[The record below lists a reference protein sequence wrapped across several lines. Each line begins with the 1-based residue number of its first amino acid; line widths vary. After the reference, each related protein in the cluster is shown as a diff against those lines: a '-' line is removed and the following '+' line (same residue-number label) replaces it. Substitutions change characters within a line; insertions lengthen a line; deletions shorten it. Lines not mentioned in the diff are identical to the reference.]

1 MYSGRGYPGTNAST
15 RNCKW
20 HNMETNEQDI
30 EQTITEPQEKYI
42 LHIENFEGPLDLLWS
57 LIKRSKIDIV
67 EVSISGI
74 TEQYINYLKL
84 METMNFSIA
93 TEFINMASELLYYK
107 SKALLPSG
115 EIDDEFFVP
124 PLPPELIAKLLEYKK
139 YQLSSLSLRSMY
151 DQQSDCYSRDVV
163 PPPKQEGEE
172 EFVTMSLF
180 DLLNAFVGIMSSN
193 KEPEEKEIILDE
205 ILVSDRINFIVSL
218 LKKKDRISFREIFS
232 QSPSR
237 AEIIATF
244 LAVLE
249 LTKLHKIQV
258 LQERNYG
265 EIHLTRTFS
274 PDDDI
279 GHLSSEFQNV

>member
-1 MYSGRGYPGTNAST
+1 
-15 RNCKW
+15 
-20 HNMETNEQDI
+20 METNEQDI
-30 EQTITEPQEKYI
+30 EQAAEDSQEKYI

-84 METMNFSIA
+84 MEKMNISVA

-139 YQLSSLSLRSMY
+139 YQLSSLTLRSMY
-151 DQQSDCYSRDVV
+151 DQQSDCYVRENA
-163 PPPKQEGEE
+163 PPKQEGEE

-205 ILVSDRINFIVSL
+205 ILVSDRINFIVGIL
-218 LKKKDRISFREIFS
+218 RKKEHVLFHEIFS
-232 QSPSR
+232 QHPSR

-244 LAVLE
+244 LAMLE
-249 LTKLHKIQV
+249 LTKLHRVRV

-265 EIHLTRTFS
+265 EIRITRAFS
-274 PDDDI
+274 PDEDF
-279 GHLSSEFQNV
+279 GQLSSEFQSA

>member
-1 MYSGRGYPGTNAST
+1 
-15 RNCKW
+15 
-20 HNMETNEQDI
+20 METNEQDI
-30 EQTITEPQEKYI
+30 EQGTEESKERYI

-67 EVSISGI
+67 EISISDI
-74 TEQYINYLKL
+74 TEQYISYLRM
-84 METMNFSIA
+84 MEKMNFSVA

-139 YQLSSLSLRSMY
+139 YQLSSLTLRSLY
-151 DQQSDCYSRDVV
+151 DQQSDCYMREIA
-163 PPPKQEGEE
+163 PPKQEGEE

-193 KEPEEKEIILDE
+193 NEPEEKEIILDE
-205 ILVSDRINFIVSL
+205 ILVSDRISFIIGIL
-218 LKKKDRISFREIFS
+218 RKKEQILFHEIFS
-232 QSPSR
+232 QHPSR

-244 LAVLE
+244 LAMLE
-249 LTKLHKIQV
+249 LTKLHRVCIV
-258 LQERNYG
+258 QERNYG
-265 EIHLTRTFS
+265 EIYINRKFS
-274 PDDDI
+274 PDEDF
-279 GHLSSEFQNV
+279 GQLSSEFQIA

>member
-1 MYSGRGYPGTNAST
+1 
-15 RNCKW
+15 
-20 HNMETNEQDI
+20 METNEQDI
-30 EQTITEPQEKYI
+30 EQTTEEPQEKYI

-84 METMNFSIA
+84 METMNISVA

-151 DQQSDCYSRDVV
+151 DQQSDCYTRDVA

-205 ILVSDRINFIVSL
+205 ILVSDRINFIVGL
-218 LKKKDRISFREIFS
+218 LRKKERIFFHEIFS

-279 GHLSSEFQNV
+279 GHLASEFQSA

>member
-1 MYSGRGYPGTNAST
+1 
-15 RNCKW
+15 
-20 HNMETNEQDI
+20 METNEQQDI
-30 EQTITEPQEKYI
+30 EQGAEDSKEKYI
-42 LHIENFEGPLDLLWS
+42 LHIENFEGPLDLLWG

-67 EVSISGI
+67 EVSISDI
-74 TEQYINYLKL
+74 TEQYINYLRL
-84 METMNFSIA
+84 MEKMNISVA

-139 YQLSSLSLRSMY
+139 YQLSSLTLRSMY
-151 DQQSDCYSRDVV
+151 DQQSDCYMREIA
-163 PPPKQEGEE
+163 PPKQEWEE

-180 DLLNAFVGIMSSN
+180 DLLNAFVGIMSTS

-205 ILVSDRINFIVSL
+205 ILVSDRINFIVGVL
-218 LKKKDRISFREIFS
+218 RKKEQVLFHEIFS
-232 QSPSR
+232 QHPTR
-237 AEIIATF
+237 AEVIATF

-249 LTKLHKIQV
+249 LTKLHRIRI

-265 EIHLTRTFS
+265 DIHITRAFS
-274 PDDDI
+274 PDEDF
-279 GHLSSEFQNV
+279 GQLSSEFQSA